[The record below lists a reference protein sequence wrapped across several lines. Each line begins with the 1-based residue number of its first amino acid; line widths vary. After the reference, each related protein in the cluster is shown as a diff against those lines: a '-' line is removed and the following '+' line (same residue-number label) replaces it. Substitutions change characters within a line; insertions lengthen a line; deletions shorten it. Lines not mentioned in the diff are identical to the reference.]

1 MSLSIA
7 VASAT
12 AAFVV
17 VTCSTTIAI
26 VLYEIMIN
34 QVLFLLTRHVI
45 HGREV

>member
-26 VLYEIMIN
+26 ALYEILIK
-34 QVLFLLTRHVI
+34 QVSFLLTRHVI